1 MPTTVNFSSSSV
13 GVNFSVGQTVAQF
26 LITNPLVPLS
36 LPFLPGTPPA
46 DNLTSLGLLTAGG
59 NTVWRITNVGTAATA
74 TLSRVG
80 GGFSQSLSL
89 PADTLTYFRGGADG
103 TYKLTGGISNTKAS
117 GSQIVSDIRRLDI
130 NDSYFITGSGFND
143 TLTGG
148 NLADTIIGGQGNDIL
163 NGGSGNDTLTGG
175 SGNDTLTGGAGADR
189 FVFNSSS
196 EALDTITDFSI
207 TDDFINV
214 SATGFGGS
222 LAVGTLTPFRFLAGP
237 NVVAATSAT
246 QRFIY
251 NSSTGDLRFDQ
262 DGNGATFLPIVIAT
276 LAGPTVPA
284 LTASRIVVI

>member
-26 LITNPLVPLS
+26 LTTNPLVPLS

-89 PADTLTYFRGGADG
+89 PADTLTYFRGGAAG
-103 TYKLTGGISNTKAS
+103 TYQLTGGIANTKAS
-117 GSQIVSDIRRLDI
+117 GSQIVSSIRTLDI
-130 NDSYFITGSGFND
+130 NDSYFITGSNFND

-148 NLADTIIGGQGNDIL
+148 NLADTIIGGQGDDIL
-163 NGGSGNDTLTGG
+163 NGGQGDDTLTGG

-189 FVFNSSS
+189 FVFNSAS
-196 EALDTITDFSI
+196 EALDTITNFSI

-214 SATGFGGS
+214 SATGFGGG
-222 LAVGTLTPFRFLAGP
+222 LLLGTLPNGRFRSGAG
-237 NVVAATSAT
+237 ATSANSIN

-251 NSSTGDLRFDQ
+251 NTSDGGLWFDV
-262 DGNGATFLPIVIAT
+262 DGVGGTASVQIAT
-276 LAGPTVPA
+276 LTGAPA
-284 LTASRIVVI
+284 LTNARIFVI